1 VKATTAL
8 LELFKEERQ
17 WRQFFRSSSEMSTH
31 RLITQTWQFR
41 DELGDRGHRF
51 QTEEVEDALLG
62 LARGLLPD
70 SAAAGWNGDWA
81 HELCKDSLNR
91 LENHYT
97 EFTAEQEVA
106 VLWAQDTWDERMS
119 FAGQNNDPAA
129 FRAALKGWE
138 RSGREAVE
146 RVRVN
151 EGAQRQVRQPPAYAQ
166 RAGELLDLI

>member
-1 VKATTAL
+1 MKATTAL

-17 WRQFFRSSSEMSTH
+17 WRQFFRSCSEMSTH

-62 LARGLLPD
+62 LAGELLPD
-70 SAAAGWNGDWA
+70 SAAAGWNEDWA
-81 HELCKDSLNR
+81 HKLCKDTLNR

-106 VLWAQDTWDERMS
+106 VLWAQETWDERMCL
-119 FAGQNNDPAA
+119 AAQNNNPAA

-138 RSGREAVE
+138 QAGLEAIE
-146 RVRVN
+146 RARVKG
-151 EGAQRQVRQPPAYAQ
+151 GAA
-166 RAGELLDLI
+166 